1 MASAIPSTSPGM
13 SVKKK
18 APSSPVPSASPRNSP
33 PWLLHSIAPSFSPQ
47 EKRKGSP
54 ELRSAGV
61 YLLTWTKLRK
71 SSNCTLDCMQSLP
84 AGEWVAWTSLP
95 SRLAKTERDLVNY
108 LKQGNPP
115 KEKEKIH
122 VRKGFACV
130 CVREKMDMD
139 EQMHECSP
147 PKKKKSQPK
156 KGTGVWDIKSPLITH
171 SRELGFLIHVFIHI
185 FAACWESGA
194 VAFANVHLCAIC
206 FYCISE
212 TPKWEDNIFQSMN
225 LFLYK
230 K

>member
-95 SRLAKTERDLVNY
+95 SRLAKTERDLANY

-115 KEKEKIH
+115 QRERKNSCKER
-122 VRKGFACV
+122 VCMYVCKGENGYGWANAWMFTT
-130 CVREKMDMD
+130 
-139 EQMHECSP
+139 
-147 PKKKKSQPK
+147 KKKTNQK
-156 KGTGVWDIKSPLITH
+156 KERG
-171 SRELGFLIHVFIHI
+171 
-185 FAACWESGA
+185 
-194 VAFANVHLCAIC
+194 
-206 FYCISE
+206 YE
-212 TPKWEDNIFQSMN
+212 TLKAP
-225 LFLYK
+225 
-230 K
+230 